1 IEPARLLGRHATC
14 GGGGQIS
21 KRKLLRVQCE
31 MIPVKTEAIQVS
43 KPDFNSQE
51 LQLLLRQFER
61 GNVVLFAGAGFSIGA
76 KNTLGEDPPLAPDLC
91 RALAGDCGWTY
102 DNEELAVVFAQAQKY
117 LGTPGLNER
126 LFTYFRCCTPA
137 SWH

>member
-1 IEPARLLGRHATC
+1 
-14 GGGGQIS
+14 
-21 KRKLLRVQCE
+21 
-31 MIPVKTEAIQVS
+31 VS

-76 KNTLGEDPPLAPDLC
+76 TNTLGEDPPLVPDLC
-91 RALAGDCGWTY
+91 RALASDCGWTY

-117 LGTPGLNER
+117 RELPVSLRNGAVRFANRSESGSVSHVFREEGIHIVADTVAEVVADDAYSIQPGD
-126 LFTYFRCCTPA
+126 
-137 SWH
+137 